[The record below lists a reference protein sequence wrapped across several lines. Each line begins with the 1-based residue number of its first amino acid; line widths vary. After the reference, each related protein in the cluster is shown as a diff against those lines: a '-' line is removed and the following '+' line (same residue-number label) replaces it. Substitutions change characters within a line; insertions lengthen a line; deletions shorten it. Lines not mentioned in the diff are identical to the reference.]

1 MAPRSKDGSTARLV
15 ALPAWS
21 RAETGGRRLGL
32 LHFPP
37 GAQDEMLGHSKF
49 RKTCHWAYLT
59 RQKKD
64 FSSMHS

>member
-15 ALPAWS
+15 A
-21 RAETGGRRLGL
+21 
-32 LHFPP
+32 FPP
-37 GAQDEMLGHSKF
+37 GVEQGLEGDVWASCTSPQVLRMNWLGHSKF